1 MGAVGSGASNI
12 CGRTDSQSITWEH
25 SGGDG
30 DLGAA
35 VGLVSGVK
43 RWATAEREQVE
54 SGARRARSV
63 GLTDAQIEIRW
74 VQRRRRLGSGDDGEG
89 VTKAPQRK
97 KRMQTPKKVESGSSA
112 NRSNNGPEQSESR
125 EQVEPETKDRC
136 RERASKIG
144 KPAWPTDG
152 QYKVDEKR
160 GPRSGRAKN
169 VESSVSDDR
178 SSEGVTA
185 RVDQGQTEGG
195 TMSRATSSMS
205 KRT

>member
-1 MGAVGSGASNI
+1 MGLGS
-12 CGRTDSQSITWEH
+12 C
-25 SGGDG
+25 
-30 DLGAA
+30 
-35 VGLVSGVK
+35 VK

-63 GLTDAQIEIRW
+63 NPTDAQIEIRW

-89 VTKAPQRK
+89 VTKAPQKRDADAK
-97 KRMQTPKKVESGSSA
+97 ESRERVELRRHEGSSKNRMQTPKKVESGSSA

-125 EQVEPETKDRC
+125 EQVERETKDRC

-160 GPRSGRAKN
+160 GPRSGREKN

-195 TMSRATSSMS
+195 TMSRATSAMA

>member
-12 CGRTDSQSITWEH
+12 GGRTDSQSITWEH

-89 VTKAPQRK
+89 VTKAPQK
-97 KRMQTPKKVESGSSA
+97 KKDADAK
-112 NRSNNGPEQSESR
+112 ESR
-125 EQVEPETKDRC
+125 ERVEREQVK
-136 RERASKIG
+136 
-144 KPAWPTDG
+144 
-152 QYKVDEKR
+152 
-160 GPRSGRAKN
+160 
-169 VESSVSDDR
+169 
-178 SSEGVTA
+178 
-185 RVDQGQTEGG
+185 
-195 TMSRATSSMS
+195 
-205 KRT
+205 

>member
-1 MGAVGSGASNI
+1 MGRATSAGGGTATRSRGSTAAAMGIWVRRWDWEAVSKDGPQQSESRSSRERGERDRWVR
-12 CGRTDSQSITWEH
+12 RTPKSK
-25 SGGDG
+25 SGGCSGGG
-30 DLGAA
+30 DWEA
-35 VGLVSGVK
+35 VMMAKAS
-43 RWATAEREQVE
+43 
-54 SGARRARSV
+54 
-63 GLTDAQIEIRW
+63 
-74 VQRRRRLGSGDDGEG
+74 RRLL
-89 VTKAPQRK
+89 K
-97 KRMQTPKKVESGSSA
+97 KGMQTPKKVESGSSA

-125 EQVEPETKDRC
+125 EQVERETKDRC

-195 TMSRATSSMS
+195 TMSRATSAMA

>member
-12 CGRTDSQSITWEH
+12 GGRRDSQSITWEH

-35 VGLVSGVK
+35 VGLGSGVK

-63 GLTDAQIEIRW
+63 GLTDAQIEIRSW

-97 KRMQTPKKVESGSSA
+97 KGCRRQRKSRAGRARTGQITVQSRASRESRSSEKPKIDVERGRAKSA
-112 NRSNNGPEQSESR
+112 NRH
-125 EQVEPETKDRC
+125 
-136 RERASKIG
+136 
-144 KPAWPTDG
+144 G
-152 QYKVDEKR
+152 QRTVST
-160 GPRSGRAKN
+160 RSMRKE
-169 VESSVSDDR
+169 VQ
-178 SSEGVTA
+178 
-185 RVDQGQTEGG
+185 DQGERK
-195 TMSRATSSMS
+195 MSRAA
-205 KRT
+205 

>member
-12 CGRTDSQSITWEH
+12 GGRTDSQSITWEH

-35 VGLVSGVK
+35 VGLGSGVK

-63 GLTDAQIEIRW
+63 GPTDAQIEIRW

-89 VTKAPQRK
+89 VTKAPQK

-112 NRSNNGPEQSESR
+112 NRSNNGPEQSKSR
-125 EQVEPETKDRC
+125 EQVERETKDRC

-152 QYKVDEKR
+152 QYKVDED
-160 GPRSGRAKN
+160 N
-169 VESSVSDDR
+169 T
-178 SSEGVTA
+178 GVDVVGV
-185 RVDQGQTEGG
+185 RKEVRDQGERK
-195 TMSRATSSMS
+195 MSRAA
-205 KRT
+205 

>member
-12 CGRTDSQSITWEH
+12 GGRTDSQSITWEH

-35 VGLVSGVK
+35 VGLGSGVK

-63 GLTDAQIEIRW
+63 SPTDAQIEIRW

-89 VTKAPQRK
+89 VTKAPQK

-125 EQVEPETKDRC
+125 EQVERETKDRC

-195 TMSRATSSMS
+195 TMSRATSAMA

>member
-1 MGAVGSGASNI
+1 MGSGVN
-12 CGRTDSQSITWEH
+12 
-25 SGGDG
+25 
-30 DLGAA
+30 
-35 VGLVSGVK
+35 
-43 RWATAEREQVE
+43 RWTTAEREQVE
-54 SGARRARSV
+54 SGARRARS
-63 GLTDAQIEIRW
+63 RW
-74 VQRRRRLGSGDDGEG
+74 VRRTPKSKSGRCSGGDWEAVMMAKASRRLLKE
-89 VTKAPQRK
+89 
-97 KRMQTPKKVESGSSA
+97 RMQTPKKVESRSSA
-112 NRSNNGPEQSESR
+112 NRSNHGLEQSESR
-125 EQVEPETKDRC
+125 EQVERETKDRC

-185 RVDQGQTEGG
+185 RVDQGRTEGG
-195 TMSRATSSMS
+195 TMSRATSAMA

>member
-12 CGRTDSQSITWEH
+12 GGRRDSQSITWEH

-35 VGLVSGVK
+35 VGLGSGVK

-63 GLTDAQIEIRW
+63 GPTDAQIEIRW

-89 VTKAPQRK
+89 VTKAPQK

-125 EQVEPETKDRC
+125 EQVERETKDRC
-136 RERASKIG
+136 RERASK
-144 KPAWPTDG
+144 TG
-152 QYKVDEKR
+152 QHWCRRRRSEKR

-195 TMSRATSSMS
+195 TMSRATSAMA

>member
-1 MGAVGSGASNI
+1 MGS
-12 CGRTDSQSITWEH
+12 C
-25 SGGDG
+25 
-30 DLGAA
+30 
-35 VGLVSGVK
+35 VK

-89 VTKAPQRK
+89 VTKAPQK
-97 KRMQTPKKVESGSSA
+97 KKDADAKESRERVELRRHEGSSKNRMQTPKKVESGSSA

-125 EQVEPETKDRC
+125 EQVERETKDRC

-178 SSEGVTA
+178 SREGVTA

-195 TMSRATSSMS
+195 TMSRATSAMA